1 MKTYRYTTYIREI
14 PLLILAVEWILKK
27 TLPSILFNLSPKNPK
42 VLLDRLDKDDPKYQF
57 RSRNIK
63 GGFNAA
69 QSAVDLLPKNLQEI
83 VVDID
88 CSEDE
93 RVIHNRVV
101 RSLGRVGLGSWLKM
115 VDN

>member
-1 MKTYRYTTYIREI
+1 MDF
-14 PLLILAVEWILKK
+14 KK
-27 TLPSILFNLSPKNPK
+27 TLPNILFNLSPKSTK

-69 QSAVDLLPKNLQEI
+69 QSAIDLLPKNLQEI

-93 RVIHNRVV
+93 RVIHNREV
-101 RSLGRVGLGSWLKM
+101 RSLGRVGLGSAVTTCSIVLSHDEFSQSANSM
-115 VDN
+115 FLQAIQ